1 MQPIVMKNFKNTP
14 KHDKY
19 DVIIIGGAIMGS
31 STAWFLSRNPDFNGT
46 ILVVEKD
53 QNYEFCSTAHTT
65 SCIRQQFSTKLNVE
79 ISQFAANFINNF
91 HEYMGSDIRV
101 PKLTIKSFGYMYL
114 AASEDFAKN
123 LRRNQKVQA
132 AAGAATELLTPDEIK
147 SRYPFYNVE
156 DIKLGSINLI
166 NEGYWDSITV
176 FEWMKNKASEN
187 GVEYVENEVIEITK
201 NSSEDSI
208 TSIKLAS
215 GERISG
221 GKFVNATGPR
231 AALTSKMAGIEIPV
245 EARKRY
251 SWIFRAEKPLDRD
264 LPLTIDP
271 SGFHVRENG
280 GGTYQAGGH
289 GAHDPAVDFDD
300 FNMDNDLWENKVWPI
315 LFKRI
320 PQFESLKLIS
330 QWAGHY
336 AMNTV
341 DQNAIIG
348 PHNVVQNFFFLNGF
362 SGHGTQQAPAMGR
375 ATAELLT
382 YGAFKTIDMSTFKYE
397 RLLSGQR
404 VIEDAII

>member
-1 MQPIVMKNFKNTP
+1 MNKFKNIP
-14 KHDKY
+14 SHDKY
-19 DVIIIGGAIMGS
+19 DVVIIGGAIMGS
-31 STAWFLSRNPDFNGT
+31 STAWFLSQNPDFNGT
-46 ILVVEKD
+46 ILVIEKD
-53 QNYEFCSTAHTT
+53 QKYEFCSTAHTT

-79 ISQFAANFINNF
+79 ISQFAADFINNF
-91 HEYMGSDIRV
+91 QEYMNNDARV
-101 PKLTIKSFGYMYL
+101 PKLAIKSFGYMYL
-114 AASEDFAKN
+114 ADDEDFAKN
-123 LRRNQKVQA
+123 LRSNQKIQA
-132 AAGAATELLTPDEIK
+132 ASGAATELLTPEEIK

-156 DIKLGSINLI
+156 DIKLGSINLV

-176 FEWMKNKASEN
+176 FEWMKNKSQEN
-187 GVEYVENEVIEITK
+187 GVEYVENEVTELTRNKSGDRIC
-201 NSSEDSI
+201 SL
-208 TSIKLAS
+208 KLAS
-215 GERISG
+215 GETISG
-221 GKFVNATGPR
+221 DKFVNATGPR
-231 AALTSKMAGIEIPV
+231 AASTAKMAGIKIPV
-245 EARKRY
+245 EPRKRY
-251 SWIFRAEKPLDRD
+251 SWIFKAENPLDRD

-289 GAHDPAVDFDD
+289 GAYDPAVEFDD
-300 FNMDNDLWENKVWPI
+300 FTMDNELWENTVWPI
-315 LFKRI
+315 LFNRI

-348 PHNVVQNFFFLNGF
+348 PHDIIQNFFFLNGF
-362 SGHGTQQAPAMGR
+362 SGHGSQQAPAMGR

-397 RLLSGQR
+397 RLLSGQT

>member
-1 MQPIVMKNFKNTP
+1 MNNFKNIP
-14 KHDKY
+14 SHDKY
-19 DVIIIGGAIMGS
+19 DVVIIGGAIMGS
-31 STAWFLSRNPDFNGT
+31 STAWFLSQNPDFNGT

-53 QNYEFCSTAHTT
+53 QKYEFCSTAHTT

-79 ISQFAANFINNF
+79 ISQFAADFINNF
-91 HEYMGSDIRV
+91 QEYMNNDARV
-101 PKLTIKSFGYMYL
+101 PKLAIKSFGYMYL
-114 AASEDFAKN
+114 ADDEDFAKN
-123 LRRNQKVQA
+123 LRSNQKIQA
-132 AAGAATELLTPDEIK
+132 ASGAATELLTPEEIK

-156 DIKLGSINLI
+156 DIKLGSINLV

-176 FEWMKNKASEN
+176 FEWMKNKSQEN
-187 GVEYVENEVIEITK
+187 GVEYVENEVTELTRNKSGDRIC
-201 NSSEDSI
+201 SL
-208 TSIKLAS
+208 KLAS
-215 GERISG
+215 GETISG
-221 GKFVNATGPR
+221 DKFVNATGPR
-231 AALTSKMAGIEIPV
+231 AASTAKMAGIKIPV
-245 EARKRY
+245 EPRKRY
-251 SWIFRAEKPLDRD
+251 SWIFKAENPLDRD

-289 GAHDPAVDFDD
+289 GAYDPAVDFDD
-300 FNMDNDLWENKVWPI
+300 FTMDNELWENTVWPI
-315 LFKRI
+315 LFNRI

-348 PHNVVQNFFFLNGF
+348 PHNIIKNFFFLNGF
-362 SGHGTQQAPAMGR
+362 SGHGSQQAPAMGR

-397 RLLSGQR
+397 RLLSGQT

>member
-1 MQPIVMKNFKNTP
+1 MKKFKNTP
-14 KHDKY
+14 KNDKY

-31 STAWFLSRNPDFNGT
+31 STAWFLSQNPDFNGT

-53 QNYEFCSTAHTT
+53 QKYEFCSTAHTT

-91 HEYMGSDIRV
+91 HEYMENDVRV
-101 PKLTIKSFGYMYL
+101 PKLAIKSFGYMYL

-132 AAGAATELLTPDEIK
+132 AAGAATELLTPNEIK

-156 DIKLGSINLI
+156 DIKLGSINLV

-176 FEWMKNKASEN
+176 FEWMKNKAQEN
-187 GVEYVENEVIEITK
+187 GVEYIENEVTEITK
-201 NSSEDSI
+201 NKSEDRI
-208 TSIKLAS
+208 ISIKLAS
-215 GERISG
+215 GETING
-221 GKFVNATGPR
+221 ENFVNATGPR
-231 AALTSKMAGIEIPV
+231 AASTSKMAGIKIPV
-245 EARKRY
+245 EPRKRY
-251 SWIFRAEKPLDRD
+251 SWIFKAKNPLDRD

-289 GAHDPAVDFDD
+289 GAYDPAVDFDD
-300 FNMDNDLWENKVWPI
+300 FTMDNELWENTVWPI
-315 LFKRI
+315 LFNRI

-341 DQNAIIG
+341 DQNAIVG
-348 PHNVVQNFFFLNGF
+348 PHNIIQNFFFLNGF

-382 YGAFKTIDMSTFKYE
+382 YGAFKTIDMSAFKYE
-397 RLLSGQR
+397 RLLSGDK

>member
-1 MQPIVMKNFKNTP
+1 
-14 KHDKY
+14 
-19 DVIIIGGAIMGS
+19 MGS
-31 STAWFLSRNPDFNGT
+31 STAWFLSQNPDFNGT

-53 QNYEFCSTAHTT
+53 QKYEFCSTAHTT

-91 HEYMGSDIRV
+91 HEYMENDVRV
-101 PKLTIKSFGYMYL
+101 PKLAIKSFGYMYL

-123 LRRNQKVQA
+123 LRSNQEVQA
-132 AAGAATELLTPDEIK
+132 ASGAATELLTPDEIK

-156 DIKLGSINLI
+156 DIKLGSINLV

-176 FEWMKNKASEN
+176 FEWMKNKAQEN
-187 GVEYVENEVIEITK
+187 GVEYIENEVTEITK
-201 NSSEDSI
+201 NKSEDRI
-208 TSIKLAS
+208 ISIKLAS
-215 GERISG
+215 GETING
-221 GKFVNATGPR
+221 ENFVNATGPR
-231 AALTSKMAGIEIPV
+231 AASTSKMAGIKIPV
-245 EARKRY
+245 EPRKRY
-251 SWIFRAEKPLDRD
+251 SWIFKAKNPLDRD

-289 GAHDPAVDFDD
+289 GAYDPAVDFDD
-300 FNMDNDLWENKVWPI
+300 FAMDNELWETTVWPV
-315 LFKRI
+315 LFNRI

-341 DQNAIIG
+341 DQNAIVG
-348 PHNVVQNFFFLNGF
+348 PHNIIQNFFFLNGF

-382 YGAFKTIDMSTFKYE
+382 YGAFKTIDMSAFKYE
-397 RLLSGQR
+397 RLLSGDK
-404 VIEDAII
+404 VIENAII

>member
-1 MQPIVMKNFKNTP
+1 MKKFKNTP

-31 STAWFLSRNPDFNGT
+31 STAWFLSQNPDFNGT

-53 QNYEFCSTAHTT
+53 QKYEFCSTAHTT

-91 HEYMGSDIRV
+91 HKYMENDVRV
-101 PKLTIKSFGYMYL
+101 PKLAIKSFGYMYL

-123 LRRNQKVQA
+123 LRSNQEVQA
-132 AAGAATELLTPDEIK
+132 ASGAATELLTPDEIK

-156 DIKLGSINLI
+156 DIKLGSINLV

-176 FEWMKNKASEN
+176 FEWMKNKAQEN
-187 GVEYVENEVIEITK
+187 GVEYIENEVTEITK
-201 NSSEDSI
+201 NKSEDRI
-208 TSIKLAS
+208 IRIKLAS
-215 GERISG
+215 GETING
-221 GKFVNATGPR
+221 ENFVNATGPR
-231 AALTSKMAGIEIPV
+231 AASTSKMAGIKIPV
-245 EARKRY
+245 EPRKRY
-251 SWIFRAEKPLDRD
+251 SWIFKAKNPLDRD

-289 GAHDPAVDFDD
+289 GAYDPAVDFDD
-300 FNMDNDLWENKVWPI
+300 FTMDNELWENTVWPV
-315 LFKRI
+315 LFNRI
-320 PQFESLKLIS
+320 PQFESLKLES

-341 DQNAIIG
+341 DQNAIVG
-348 PHNVVQNFFFLNGF
+348 PHNIIQNFFFLNGF

-382 YGAFKTIDMSTFKYE
+382 YGAFKTIDMSAFKYE
-397 RLLSGQR
+397 RLLSGNK

>member
-1 MQPIVMKNFKNTP
+1 MKNFKKTP
-14 KHDKY
+14 TNDKY

-31 STAWFLSRNPDFNGT
+31 STAWFLSQNPDFNGT

-53 QNYEFCSTAHTT
+53 QKYEFCSTAHTT
-65 SCIRQQFSTKLNVE
+65 SCIRQQFSTKLNVK

-91 HEYMGSDIRV
+91 QEYMDNDIGV
-101 PKLTIKSFGYMYL
+101 PKLAIKSFGYMYL
-114 AASEDFAKN
+114 AADEDFAEN
-123 LRRNQKVQA
+123 LKSNQKVQA

-156 DIKLGSINLI
+156 DIKLGSINLV

-176 FEWMKNKASEN
+176 FEWMKSKAQEN
-187 GVEYVENEVIEITK
+187 GVEYIENEVIAITK
-201 NSSEDSI
+201 NKSEDRI
-208 TSIKLAS
+208 ISIKLNS
-215 GERISG
+215 GETVYG

-231 AALTSKMAGIEIPV
+231 AAVISKMAGINIPV
-245 EARKRY
+245 EPRKRY
-251 SWIFRAEKPLDRD
+251 SWIFKAENPLDRD

-289 GAHDPAVDFDD
+289 GVYDPAVNFDD
-300 FNMDNDLWENKVWPI
+300 FIMDNDLWENTVWPI
-315 LFKRI
+315 LFNRI
-320 PQFESLKLIS
+320 PQFDSLKLVS

-336 AMNTV
+336 AMNTL

-348 PHNVVQNFFFLNGF
+348 PHTEVKNFMFLNGF

-375 ATAELLT
+375 GMGEYLVYGKYKTLDLT
-382 YGAFKTIDMSTFKYE
+382 PFHFDRIGKGSSIIEKA
-397 RLLSGQR
+397 
-404 VIEDAII
+404 VI

>member
-1 MQPIVMKNFKNTP
+1 MKNFTNIP
-14 KHDKY
+14 SHDKY
-19 DVIIIGGAIMGS
+19 DVVIIGGAIMGS
-31 STAWFLSRNPDFNGT
+31 STAWFLSQNPDFNGT

-53 QNYEFCSTAHTT
+53 QKYEFCSTAHTT

-79 ISQFAANFINNF
+79 ISQFAADFINNF
-91 HEYMGSDIRV
+91 QEYMNNDARV
-101 PKLTIKSFGYMYL
+101 PKLAIKSFGYMYL
-114 AASEDFAKN
+114 ADDEDFAKN
-123 LRRNQKVQA
+123 LRGNQKIQA
-132 AAGAATELLTPDEIK
+132 ASGAATELLTPEEIK

-156 DIKLGSINLI
+156 DIKLGSINLV

-176 FEWMKNKASEN
+176 FEWMKNKSQEN
-187 GVEYVENEVIEITK
+187 GVEYVENEVTELTRNKSGDRIC
-201 NSSEDSI
+201 SL
-208 TSIKLAS
+208 KLAS
-215 GERISG
+215 GETISG
-221 GKFVNATGPR
+221 DKFVNATGPR
-231 AALTSKMAGIEIPV
+231 AASTAKMVGIKIPV
-245 EARKRY
+245 EPRKRY
-251 SWIFRAEKPLDRD
+251 SWIFKAENPLDRD

-289 GAHDPAVDFDD
+289 ATYDPAVGFDD
-300 FNMDNDLWENKVWPI
+300 FTMDYELWENTVWPV
-315 LFKRI
+315 LFNRI

-348 PHNVVQNFFFLNGF
+348 PHNIIKNFFFLNGF
-362 SGHGTQQAPAMGR
+362 SGHGSQQAPAMGR

-397 RLLSGQR
+397 RLLSGQT